1 MQPPEPMEESVQ
13 KETLDINKVIPK
25 IEIQDTEESIQAP
38 NENVLLPVDAT
49 KVSLLHLLLIFNS

>member
-1 MQPPEPMEESVQ
+1 MEESVQ